1 MAKAVKTSGQRGV
14 LAASM
19 ALPLDEMIAW
29 TQAELAVLTVIGE
42 VAYEHGVCDL
52 LNGEVAKRAGV
63 SRSLVQR
70 TLSDA
75 AETGLISI
83 ERLRGSILRPNRIT
97 IGSRWRDW
105 LASTYDQRGRMKKS
119 AAVGEC
125 VPNATS

>member
-1 MAKAVKTSGQRGV
+1 MVQPSRLSCKSKV

-52 LNGEVAKRAGV
+52 LNGDIAERAGV

-83 ERLRGSILRPNRIT
+83 ERLRGSILRPNRVT
-97 IGSRWRDW
+97 IGSKWRNW
-105 LASTYDQRGRMKKS
+105 LASTYDERGKMKKS
-119 AAVGEC
+119 TLVGEC
-125 VPNATS
+125 VLNATS